1 MILLIRVQSY
11 CKSPIFQN
19 KMHFFCIF
27 SYFIGS
33 LEIFFCTFAVELSNG
48 VKEVKG
54 VKRVKDVCFDYE
66 KRKRKDYCL

>member
-1 MILLIRVQSY
+1 
-11 CKSPIFQN
+11 
-19 KMHFFCIF
+19 MHFFCIF
-27 SYFIGS
+27 SYFIAS

-54 VKRVKDVCFDYE
+54 VKGVKDVCFDYE